1 MLTVGLTC
9 CLPANTAL
17 AQHLANADHGG
28 STLLLDSL
36 KRVNEELSAVPAIAP
51 PERASKQP
59 IAGSPNDDLPM
70 RTILFCLVAMIGGA
84 IAVSRIPQTWQEA
97 TADQKRRGA
106 KIAAMSRLNA
116 LLGCVLAL
124 AAGVLAAPVMIA
136 TIVDLLSHGVRRLFG
151 A

>member
-1 MLTVGLTC
+1 
-9 CLPANTAL
+9 
-17 AQHLANADHGG
+17 
-28 STLLLDSL
+28 
-36 KRVNEELSAVPAIAP
+36 
-51 PERASKQP
+51 
-59 IAGSPNDDLPM
+59 M

-97 TADQKRRGA
+97 AADQKRRGA